1 MDEQFRREAAEH
13 FTRPWS
19 DRRGIESIDR
29 NAAVVLV
36 KVPLN
41 QLSDALAEKAIESQR
56 NVMGAEIEVL
66 DGFVVFAYQLVGH
79 PWSILTAAYLS
90 YPSILQSSELPQL
103 SKQLGQAVIRLL
115 VSDGG
120 GENGYDLFEGGEL
133 VEYFRGS
140 DHELTDDS
148 NEYGIQSQRYLLF
161 PYPDDLDD
169 DDDLEDDE
177 YYEAQQIAYF
187 WSRRRQV
194 TAEEIGN
201 IWNFSR
207 QLMLDYDAFDPA
219 IDSRYLLGELSL
231 KSGDRYRVQN
241 PGFGL
246 VLGYDADGRRQEII
260 SVPDLV
266 RVDYFRFR
274 K

>member
-1 MDEQFRREAAEH
+1 MDEQFIREAVEN
-13 FTRPWS
+13 FTRPWPQ
-19 DRRGIESIDR
+19 RRGIESIDR

-56 NVMGAEIEVL
+56 NVMGSEIEVS
-66 DGFVVFAYQLVGH
+66 GAFVFAYQLVGH
-79 PWSILTAAYLS
+79 PWSIMISGDLS
-90 YPSILQSSELPQL
+90 YPSILESSEFALL
-103 SKQLGQAVIRLL
+103 SKQLEQTVIMLL
-115 VSDGG
+115 VSDSA
-120 GENGYDLFEGGEL
+120 GEISYDLFEGGEL

-140 DHELTDDS
+140 DGELTDDS
-148 NEYGIQSQRYLLF
+148 NKYGIQSQRYLLF
-161 PYPDDLDD
+161 PYPDE
-169 DDDLEDDE
+169 LEEDE
-177 YYEAQQIAYF
+177 DSEAQQTAYF

-201 IWNFSR
+201 IWDFAR

-219 IDSRYLLGELSL
+219 IDSSYLLREYSL
-231 KSGDRYRVQN
+231 RAGRYQVQN
-241 PGFGL
+241 PGFTL
-246 VLGYDADGRRQEII
+246 VFGYEKDGRSQEVT

-266 RVDYFRFR
+266 RVDYFRFG

>member
-1 MDEQFRREAAEH
+1 MDDDQFIREAAEH
-13 FTRPWS
+13 FTRPWPQ
-19 DRRGIESIDR
+19 RRGIESIDR

-41 QLSDALAEKAIESQR
+41 QLSDALAEKAIASQR
-56 NVMGAEIEVL
+56 NVMGAEIEMSG
-66 DGFVVFAYQLVGH
+66 GFVVFAYQLVGH
-79 PWSILTAAYLS
+79 PWSILTAADLS
-90 YPSILQSSELPQL
+90 YPSILESSELAQL
-103 SKQLGQAVIRLL
+103 SKQFGQAVISLL
-115 VSDGG
+115 VSDGA
-120 GENGYDLFEGGEL
+120 GEIGYDLFEGGEL

-140 DHELTDDS
+140 DGELTDDS

-161 PYPDDLDD
+161 PYPDDL
-169 DDDLEDDE
+169 EDDE
-177 YYEAQQIAYF
+177 YSEAQQIAYF

-201 IWNFSR
+201 IWDFPR

-219 IDSRYLLGELSL
+219 IDSGYLLGEYSL
-231 KSGDRYRVQN
+231 KRGDRYRVQN
-241 PGFGL
+241 PGFCL
-246 VLGYDADGRRQEII
+246 VLGYDADGRSQEII

-266 RVDYFRFR
+266 RVDYFRFG